1 MIVYTAR
8 STRHLV
14 VRINRGE
21 GVVEVLQDLCAR
33 ESIATATVTG
43 HGLLESVRLDVFDPR
58 SRTYGD
64 ARGFVGALE
73 LLSLNGHLSA
83 GENEVD
89 VHLHATVARD
99 TDNGLQL
106 LGGRLLDANAFA
118 VELTLAVHEDL
129 ALVRVPEKDSGLLTW
144 RPGGTS
150 AREERR
156 SARETRESREPRESR
171 ETREAR
177 EPAPSPR
184 PAPSASVPPAATGAK
199 PSLADVARQLE
210 AMPPRRDRELP
221 DDDDEVTVE
230 KGDVLIHPTWGEVEV
245 MREEDPGQYVIRL
258 SRSGAFK
265 TIRLD
270 VFEVSLRGARGTH
283 SVYDLKPRRP

>member
-64 ARGFVGALE
+64 ARGFVGAIE
-73 LLSLNGHLSA
+73 LLSLTGHLSA

-89 VHLHATVARD
+89 VHLHASVARD
-99 TDNGLQL
+99 TDNGLQV
-106 LGGRLLDANAFA
+106 LGGRLLDANAIA

-129 ALVRVPEKDSGLLTW
+129 ALIRVPEKDSGLLTW
-144 RPGGTS
+144 RPGAA

-156 SARETRESREPRESR
+156 APREERAPRETRETREPRE
-171 ETREAR
+171 
-177 EPAPSPR
+177 PAASSR
-184 PAPSASVPPAATGAK
+184 PAVAVTAPPPPSAK

-210 AMPPRRDRELP
+210 AMPPKREREIP
-221 DDDDEVTVE
+221 DDDDVVVE
-230 KGDVLIHPTWGEVEV
+230 KGDVLLHPSWGEVEV
-245 MREEDPGQYVIRL
+245 VREEEPGQYVIRL
-258 SRSGAFK
+258 ARSGAFK

-270 VFEVSLRGARGTH
+270 VFEVSLRGARGSH